1 MYIIYTYMHTYSPI
15 LIYILILLHVYV
27 YTGCASYNLETIPAY
42 RKAII
47 GLEQGAEN
55 M

>member
-1 MYIIYTYMHTYSPI
+1 MYIHTT
-15 LIYILILLHVYV
+15 
-27 YTGCASYNLETIPAY
+27 YTGCGSYNLETIPAY

-55 M
+55 MVSYVYNKFISLCVDIYV